1 MLSQR
6 RGGRWQ
12 LLLVATY
19 GWLCCMALLYWFGA
33 RREVARVSSNRCGGR
48 CTRVRLAVDTV
59 WHVRAAV
66 VVRYAATVVVVGTCV
81 YTP

>member
-1 MLSQR
+1 
-6 RGGRWQ
+6 
-12 LLLVATY
+12 
-19 GWLCCMALLYWFGA
+19 MALLYWLGA

-48 CTRVRLAVDTV
+48 CTRMRLAVDDIV
-59 WHVRAAV
+59 WHVRAAAV